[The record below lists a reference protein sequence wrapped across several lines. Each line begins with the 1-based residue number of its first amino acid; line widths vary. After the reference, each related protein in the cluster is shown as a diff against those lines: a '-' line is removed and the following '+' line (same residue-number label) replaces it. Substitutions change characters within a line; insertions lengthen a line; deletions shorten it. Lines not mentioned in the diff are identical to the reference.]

1 VYCWSKDQYV
11 RAIFSLRE
19 RERERKNRGWAE
31 IRVGPITYPN
41 SYSVKYIIATLKENQ
56 RGAVA
61 YGGLI
66 WPKAAA
72 QMFYLFAFLFNCNK
86 NLIPPPPKAQSQ
98 FYSVHLSQ
106 FISRHLLVC
115 F

>member
-1 VYCWSKDQYV
+1 
-11 RAIFSLRE
+11 
-19 RERERKNRGWAE
+19 
-31 IRVGPITYPN
+31 VGPITYPN

-86 NLIPPPPKAQSQ
+86 NLIPPHTPKTQSQ
-98 FYSVHLSQ
+98 FYSVPLSK

-115 F
+115 VFLKQRLFESLLLQGPGLSPPNFSHYSLRLLH